1 MGDLVF
7 QITLMMSL
15 LIIVGLLFTHF
26 YAGHKVR
33 GLLVAALGLISS
45 TIGYL
50 ISTLLPP
57 ILPLIF
63 VANVLFLVGMLLF
76 YSSAQQAM
84 GRNIHYIENSIIFIV
99 FVVLLTI
106 FTFAYEAILLRQAT
120 ISVALITIAIRQV
133 YLLTRHSRKR
143 FDIYLFSY
151 LVLGVILVLL
161 QIIRLFLIAF
171 GINNNTI
178 PQTGIT
184 ANIMILIITAV
195 VFDLLALVLVITTSI
210 VTRIELFQ
218 ERKLLEEW
226 STTDYLTRLP
236 NRRKLYQYLETLI
249 DSHTPFAVAIT
260 DIDGFKMINDIYG
273 HPVGDAVLLEYGRRI
288 EAHIQPATFVAR
300 FGGDEFVYVIL
311 LDEGK
316 AAVAYNILTKV
327 TLENLIVYNKH
338 FTFDLASSGGVAL
351 FPEDGHTISELL
363 THADHAL
370 YMMKNNKRQ
379 QIGFYQDVRNRPE

>member
-1 MGDLVF
+1 
-7 QITLMMSL
+7 MS
-15 LIIVGLLFTHF
+15 
-26 YAGHKVR
+26 
-33 GLLVAALGLISS
+33 
-45 TIGYL
+45 
-50 ISTLLPP
+50 
-57 ILPLIF
+57 
-63 VANVLFLVGMLLF
+63 
-76 YSSAQQAM
+76 
-84 GRNIHYIENSIIFIV
+84 
-99 FVVLLTI
+99 VLLTI

-171 GINNNTI
+171 GINNNGTI

-236 NRRKLYQYLETLI
+236 NRRKTLSI
-249 DSHTPFAVAIT
+249 F
-260 DIDGFKMINDIYG
+260 
-273 HPVGDAVLLEYGRRI
+273 R
-288 EAHIQPATFVAR
+288 
-300 FGGDEFVYVIL
+300 
-311 LDEGK
+311 
-316 AAVAYNILTKV
+316 
-327 TLENLIVYNKH
+327 NLN
-338 FTFDLASSGGVAL
+338 
-351 FPEDGHTISELL
+351 
-363 THADHAL
+363 
-370 YMMKNNKRQ
+370 
-379 QIGFYQDVRNRPE
+379 